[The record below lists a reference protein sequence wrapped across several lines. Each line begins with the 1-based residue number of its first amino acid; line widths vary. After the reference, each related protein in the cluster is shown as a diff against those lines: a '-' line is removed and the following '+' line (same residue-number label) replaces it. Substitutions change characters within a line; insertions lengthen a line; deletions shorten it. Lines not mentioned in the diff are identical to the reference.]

1 MESDLEIELKA
12 QLQVHHAISTLPM
25 FGDFLWDSDGSL
37 DEYLVTPPAIVI
49 DAADS
54 PRRIVVQR
62 VRGELRYWLTTNR
75 DPARMDGKT
84 ELGVIA
90 TVEDLVG
97 LCEEF
102 LGRAVQPADLK
113 DRTRMRS
120 RRRVLALVT
129 GASCWLLPGI
139 AHAEVDDKIPG
150 TISLLFATMVV
161 AAVTGFVVW
170 AMKGSHILRLA
181 LLALLIVI
189 ASALIFELRFSD
201 ISEAVSTEMGRP
213 YIALVWMLVVLP
225 LSGAIGIVLQG
236 RHREDGSGSRSRSG
250 GSVRPTTR

>member
-1 MESDLEIELKA
+1 MPCAIIEPPSTPRFREMSEPELKA
-12 QLQVHHAISTLPM
+12 YYKCSRR
-25 FGDFLWDSDGSL
+25 SCRS
-37 DEYLVTPPAIVI
+37 ELVSYRSGVG
-49 DAADS
+49 DAAKVWQSSVAS
-54 PRRIVVQR
+54 PMT
-62 VRGELRYWLTTNR
+62 LMASLTVWSQ
-75 DPARMDGKT
+75 AM
-84 ELGVIA
+84 
-90 TVEDLVG
+90 
-97 LCEEF
+97 
-102 LGRAVQPADLK
+102 

-213 YIALVWMLVVLP
+213 YIAFVWMLVVLP